1 MGILSG
7 AAINPTAGVLFP
19 LHSSTAILPL
29 IKQNHSTSTQF
40 FSIAFSHRMSVQN
53 LNTFGLYSPSSP
65 LPLFRST
72 SDLSLD
78 PFADA
83 AAADPLATE
92 EPGRQSY
99 IHIRIQQR
107 NGRKT
112 LTTLQGLPKG
122 ESYI

>member
-1 MGILSG
+1 
-7 AAINPTAGVLFP
+7 
-19 LHSSTAILPL
+19 
-29 IKQNHSTSTQF
+29 
-40 FSIAFSHRMSVQN
+40 MSVQN
-53 LNTFGLYSPSSP
+53 LNTFGSYSYSLPP
-65 LPLFRST
+65 LPLSST
-72 SDLSLD
+72 SDSSLD

-83 AAADPLATE
+83 ADPLAAE

-122 ESYI
+122 ESYPVPVHMVILTLSCRIRCKEDSEGFQEGVCDLL

>member
-1 MGILSG
+1 
-7 AAINPTAGVLFP
+7 
-19 LHSSTAILPL
+19 
-29 IKQNHSTSTQF
+29 
-40 FSIAFSHRMSVQN
+40 MSVQN
-53 LNTFGLYSPSSP
+53 LNTFGLYSHSSTS
-65 LPLFRST
+65 PLFRST

-122 ESYI
+122 ESYIQS